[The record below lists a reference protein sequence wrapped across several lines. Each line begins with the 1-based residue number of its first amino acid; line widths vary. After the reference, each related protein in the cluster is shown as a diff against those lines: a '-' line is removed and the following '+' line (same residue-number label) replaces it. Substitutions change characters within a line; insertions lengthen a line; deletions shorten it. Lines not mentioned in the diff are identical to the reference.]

1 MSDTV
6 VGVVMVLSQMGGGR
20 GLVLGVSFENNGGG
34 GELCWN
40 VVRQSLSTRVNY

>member
-20 GLVLGVSFENNGGG
+20 GLVLGVSLENKDGDD
-34 GELCWN
+34 LRWN